1 MSGDGTANGMG
12 GTIVEESPRR
22 MRHGGLDALRALCA
36 LFVIVNHAT
45 FLPTG
50 AGTDAQWC
58 TAVIYTIVFSAV
70 PLFVMISGAFILN
83 RDKNGNAWAFYW
95 HSIKKLFP
103 LSALMLLVY
112 FCVDTNHPMQFIR
125 GEESLYTMLEQFCIW
140 YGYGAAV
147 PLWYICMLPGLYLMV
162 PLLIRLRQRTS
173 LLVQG
178 VLCAA
183 FMALSYCQHGL
194 QMWNLLHP
202 LSAVSWLGYFWLGMI
217 LMNLAKNKFLPSAKC
232 ISWVALV
239 VGALLV
245 VRTYSFISEH
255 DYIYSHIGV
264 FMLPSVFV
272 VSCLLFIVFSQLRD
286 MRLHWVVCK
295 FGEVSFLIYLTHILV
310 FRILMSI
317 LFHCDLISSLH
328 HDYTVS
334 LLFTLSG
341 VVITFL
347 VSWGL
352 QEMYNRVC
360 SIVSAWFEHKR
371 C

>member
-1 MSGDGTANGMG
+1 MNGMEG
-12 GTIVEESPRR
+12 AIVEETPRCK
-22 MRHGGLDALRALCA
+22 RHGGLDALRALCA

-50 AGTDAQWC
+50 AGADEQWC
-58 TAVIYTIVFSAV
+58 SAVIYTLVLPAV

-83 RDKNGNAWAFYW
+83 RDKNENAWAFYW

-103 LSALMLLVY
+103 LSALMFLIY
-112 FCVDTNHPMQFIR
+112 FCIFTSHPIQFIR
-125 GEESLYTMLEQFCIW
+125 GAESLYTMLKQFCIW
-140 YGYGAAV
+140 YGYGAAA

-178 VLCAA
+178 VLCVA
-183 FMALSYCQHGL
+183 FMALFYCQHGL

-202 LSAVSWLGYFWLGMI
+202 LSAVSWLGYFWLGML

-232 ISWVALV
+232 MSWVTLI

-245 VRTYSFISEH
+245 VRTYFFISEH
-255 DYIYSHIGV
+255 EDIYGHLVSY
-264 FMLPSVFV
+264 MQPSSFV
-272 VSCLLFIVFSQLRD
+272 LSCLLFILFSQLRE
-286 MRLHWVVCK
+286 MRPHWVVSK

-310 FRILMSI
+310 FRILRSI
-317 LFHCDLISSLH
+317 LFHCDLNSSLH

-334 LLFTLSG
+334 LLYTLSG
-341 VVITFL
+341 VVIAFL
-347 VSWGL
+347 LSWGL
-352 QEMYNRVC
+352 QEMYNRVG
-360 SIVSAWFEHKR
+360 STVGAWFEHKLR
-371 C
+371 